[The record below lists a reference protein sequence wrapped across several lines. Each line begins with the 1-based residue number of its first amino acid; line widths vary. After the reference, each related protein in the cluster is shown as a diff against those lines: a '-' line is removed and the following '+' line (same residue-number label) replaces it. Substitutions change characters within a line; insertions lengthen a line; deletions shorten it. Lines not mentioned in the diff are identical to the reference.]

1 MEKVNADDIFRF
13 NSIFAGRND
22 AFFDGRIAQW
32 KRPTTVLFA
41 HHLRGCIDGIGTYPV
56 RDDCTCRW
64 GCIDLD
70 GTEYTFDSA
79 VNVWSVWQY
88 YGIEAFIERSRSK
101 GWHIWTFASEWT
113 SAEIMR
119 NAGLQVAKLAKLP
132 SDTEVNPKGTNPK
145 HTRTGLINTVR
156 LPYPGRS
163 DWQRQVVLDP
173 ASALVLTLREFL
185 ARATA
190 ARSPSLGFSRPAGV
204 YLASVTEQAR
214 TERYSALL
222 RKQPSLSASKSNQE
236 AMEVLK
242 GTKRITV
249 NRDNMLFTLANLMHG
264 ISVPYE
270 EALARMQEI
279 WHTQL
284 DQSPDFIPLHTAVRK
299 VERVYH

>member
-1 MEKVNADDIFRF
+1 MEKVSVDDVFRF
-13 NSIFAGRND
+13 SSLFGGRND
-22 AFFDGRIAQW
+22 AYFDGERAKW
-32 KRPTTVLFA
+32 KRPTFTVFRD
-41 HHLRGCIDGIGTYPV
+41 HLSGASPGIGTYPV
-56 RDDCTCRW
+56 RPDCTCRW
-64 GCIDLD
+64 QCIDLD
-70 GTEYTFDSA
+70 GAEYTFDSA

-132 SDTEVNPKGTNPK
+132 SDTEVNPKGTNPA

-185 ARATA
+185 DRATT

-222 RKQPSLSASKSNQE
+222 RKQPFLSASRSNQE

-249 NRDNMLFTLANLMHG
+249 NRDNQLFTLAMLMKG
-264 ISVPYE
+264 IDVPYQ
-270 EALARMQEI
+270 EALDRMQEI
-279 WHTQL
+279 WSNQV
-284 DQSPDFIPLHTAVRK
+284 D
-299 VERVYH
+299 